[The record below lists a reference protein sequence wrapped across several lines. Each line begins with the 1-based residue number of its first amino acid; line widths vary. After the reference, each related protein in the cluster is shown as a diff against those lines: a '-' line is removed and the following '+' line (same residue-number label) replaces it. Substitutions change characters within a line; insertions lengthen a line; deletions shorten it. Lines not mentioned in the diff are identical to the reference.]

1 VRGDGQQFTRPL
13 SGAQQREALRMLLA
27 AVSPAE
33 LAIPDTVITL
43 LGPRPFGFPSYV
55 ELMNSRTRPTFDEL
69 GAARTLSQMILDAIL
84 QRDRLARLVQF
95 AAHDEATLSLWELL
109 ETSERSL
116 FPAAL
121 LANARDR
128 ALQRV
133 TQRAYVD
140 RLITV
145 AADKDASPDVRA
157 LLDQRLRTLA
167 SQLNSRIASVNRP
180 EERANLN
187 ALVADVRRWLDRGE
201 VPPSS
206 PALRAPPGDPFGMIA
221 DDWWSTDVDGRRR
234 R

>member
-1 VRGDGQQFTRPL
+1 
-13 SGAQQREALRMLLA
+13 
-27 AVSPAE
+27 
-33 LAIPDTVITL
+33 
-43 LGPRPFGFPSYV
+43 
-55 ELMNSRTRPTFDEL
+55 
-69 GAARTLSQMILDAIL
+69 MILDAIL

-167 SQLNSRIASVNRP
+167 SQFNSRIASVNRP

-221 DDWWSTDVDGRRR
+221 DDWWATDVDGRRR